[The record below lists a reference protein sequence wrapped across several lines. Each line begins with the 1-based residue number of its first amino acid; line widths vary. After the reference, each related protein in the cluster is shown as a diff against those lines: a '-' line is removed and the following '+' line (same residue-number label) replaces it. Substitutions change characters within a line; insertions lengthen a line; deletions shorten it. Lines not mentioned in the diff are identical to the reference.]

1 MLAPKITALKPEPP
15 HTLVVTFET
24 GEVRL
29 FDLTPHLEWGV
40 FQELRPYELFKEAK
54 ADRWGVTWPTGQDL
68 SRHTLYDEG
77 VPVAPARAPD
87 DAQQEA

>member
-40 FQELRPYELFKEAK
+40 FQKLRPYELFRGCFGFYLGAAHAVFWPIK
-54 ADRWGVTWPTGQDL
+54 ARLLGP
-68 SRHTLYDEG
+68 
-77 VPVAPARAPD
+77 
-87 DAQQEA
+87 